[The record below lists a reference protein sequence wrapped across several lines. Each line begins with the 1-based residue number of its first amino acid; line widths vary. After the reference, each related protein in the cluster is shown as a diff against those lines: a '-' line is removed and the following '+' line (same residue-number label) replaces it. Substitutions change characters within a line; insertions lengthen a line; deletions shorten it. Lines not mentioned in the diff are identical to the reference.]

1 MKLTKHNSIIYL
13 FAVLMMLF
21 SCGEKEVEYVD
32 YQVNFFKDSP
42 YFIYTPPTFE
52 TITEQV
58 LLREQHKQGA
68 TFTDVSTQ
76 VLASDGWNS
85 KKVGEESTVEL
96 VTDLELNTV
105 QSVTCRD
112 FFQVVEL
119 INEPIPAQYTTI
131 THQEVLVNG
140 TGANVDAVY
149 TTRSYR
155 KLYEDAKYEPIP
167 NTNPISN
174 TFTFRLPVDMP
185 VADYIQNTFRDS
197 IQANC
202 IEAVGFSIQ

>member
-1 MKLTKHNSIIYL
+1 MYTTKHSFSIYL
-13 FAVLMMLF
+13 LSLLILLF
-21 SCGEKEVEYVD
+21 SCGEKEVVYVD
-32 YQVNFFKDSP
+32 YEVNFFKDSP

-52 TITEQV
+52 TVTEEILV
-58 LLREQHKQGA
+58 REQHNQGA

-85 KKVGEESTVEL
+85 KKVGEESTIEMI
-96 VTDLELNTV
+96 TDLELNTV

-119 INEPIPAQYTTI
+119 VNEPIPAQYTTI

-140 TGANVDAVY
+140 TGVNVDARY
-149 TTRSYR
+149 TTRSYS
-155 KLYEDAKYEPIP
+155 KLVTDAKYEPIP

-174 TFTFRLPVDMP
+174 TITFRLPADRP
-185 VADYIQNTFRDS
+185 VADYIQDNFMDM
-197 IQANC
+197 IQADC
-202 IEAVGFSIQ
+202 IESVGFSIQ